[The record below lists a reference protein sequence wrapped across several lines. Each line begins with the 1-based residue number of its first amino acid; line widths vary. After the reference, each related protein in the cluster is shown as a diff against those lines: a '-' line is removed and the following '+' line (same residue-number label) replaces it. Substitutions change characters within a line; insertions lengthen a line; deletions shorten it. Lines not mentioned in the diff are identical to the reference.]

1 MSPPVTSPARPRAA
15 VILAAG
21 KGTRMKSPLPK
32 VMHAVGARPMVDWS
46 IALARRAGASRIVAV
61 IHPSQDVLIAH
72 LAAAHPD
79 VAVTFQDPPEGT
91 GHAVR
96 CAEAALAGF
105 DGSLAVLYGDSPLV
119 PAASIEALFTAL
131 EDGAALGVLGFEAAD
146 PALYGRLVTAPDGS
160 LDRIVEAREASPEE
174 LAIRLCNSGVMAGDA
189 AAMFRLLARVTNHNA
204 KGEYYLTDLVGLARA
219 DGGRCAV
226 VTAPEDDL
234 IGCDSKAGLAR
245 AEAIFQA
252 HKRRDM
258 LEAGVTLTAPD
269 TVFFAHDTE
278 IGPDTIIEPHVVFGP
293 GVRIAGGARIRAFS
307 HLEGADVSVDCFVGP
322 YARLRPGT
330 VLAANVHIGNF
341 VETKNTELGEGAKAN
356 HLAYLGDG
364 RIGAG
369 ANIGAGTIFC
379 NYDGYRKHRTI
390 IGDGAF
396 IGSNSALVAPVSI
409 GQGAYVGS
417 GSVITGDVPED
428 ALAVA
433 RGRQGVREGWAKDY
447 RARQASGKDK
457 TDSGEMG

>member
-1 MSPPVTSPARPRAA
+1 MTDARQPRAA

-32 VMHAVGARPMVDWS
+32 VMHAVGGRPMVDWS
-46 IALARRAGASRIVAV
+46 IALARKAGASRIVAV
-61 IHPSQDVLIAH
+61 VHPSQDVLIAH
-72 LAAAHPD
+72 LAKSHPD
-79 VAVTFQDPPEGT
+79 IAIAYQDPPEGT

-105 DGSLAVLYGDSPLV
+105 SGPLAVLYGDSPLV
-119 PAASIEALFTAL
+119 PVSAIEALFTAL

-146 PALYGRLVTAPDGS
+146 PALYGRLVTALDGS
-160 LDRIVEAREASPEE
+160 LDRIVEAREASPEI

-189 AAMFRLLARVTNHNA
+189 GLMFRLLSRVTNNNA
-204 KGEYYLTDLVGLARA
+204 KGEYYLTDLVGLARS

-226 VTAPEDDL
+226 ATAPEDDL

-252 HKRRDM
+252 HRRRELM
-258 LEAGVTLTAPD
+258 EAGVTLVAPE

-278 IGPDTIIEPHVVFGP
+278 IGPDAVIEPHVVFGP
-293 GVRIAGGARIRAFS
+293 GVRVAGGVQVRAFS
-307 HLEGADVSVDCFVGP
+307 HLEGAEVGAGCIIGP

-330 VLAANVHIGNF
+330 VLGPNVHIGNF
-341 VETKNTELGEGAKAN
+341 VETKNTVMGEGAKAN

-379 NYDGYRKHRTI
+379 NYDGVSKNITDV
-390 IGDGAF
+390 GPGAF
-396 IGSNSALVAPVSI
+396 VGSNSALVAPVNI
-409 GQGAYVGS
+409 GAGAYVGS
-417 GSVITGDVPED
+417 GSVITEDVPED
-428 ALAVA
+428 ALALGRA
-433 RGRQGVREGWAKDY
+433 RQTGKAGWAKDY
-447 RARQASGKDK
+447 RARQAAAKAASEKKD
-457 TDSGEMG
+457 T